1 MKILLFR
8 TAPEKE
14 EKIRELCKKQGIQL
28 SKVPRKDYG
37 QAVNRRDYGQKI
49 GTLAEISGFHKN
61 GKIYNGPDFAM
72 EMLVFSG
79 MDSEQL
85 DAFLKDYRE
94 SGIPPIGCKG
104 ILTPNNVFWTAEELF
119 RELWKEHLT
128 MNPLKRG

>member
-1 MKILLFR
+1 MKNMKILLFR

-37 QAVNRRDYGQKI
+37 QKI
-49 GTLAEISGFHKN
+49 GYLAGIKGFPRENKVYR
-61 GKIYNGPDFAM
+61 GEEFPA

-85 DAFLKDYRE
+85 DAFLKAYRE
-94 SGIPPIGCKG
+94 SGISPIGCKG